1 MAPRTF
7 GISRRDFLEGL
18 FGATAVCALPGAG
31 KLIAEA
37 SNAHNVFVPYQFPK
51 NFTWGVATAAYQVEG
66 AWNVDGKGESIWDRF
81 AHTIGKVKGAD
92 TGDVACDSYHRYK
105 EDIALAKTLNCK
117 SYRLAISWPRI
128 QANGTGPANPKGL
141 DYYRRVLD
149 ELHKASIRPL
159 VTIYHWDLPQALEDS
174 GGWPDREMVGR
185 FTDYCQIVTKALG

>member
-81 AHTIGKVKGAD
+81 AHTIGKVKGQQTQRVWIT
-92 TGDVACDSYHRYK
+92 TGGFAMRRTKPRSNHWQRCTTGTCR
-105 EDIALAKTLNCK
+105 
-117 SYRLAISWPRI
+117 RLCRI
-128 QANGTGPANPKGL
+128 
-141 DYYRRVLD
+141 
-149 ELHKASIRPL
+149 
-159 VTIYHWDLPQALEDS
+159 LED
-174 GGWPDREMVGR
+174 GR
-185 FTDYCQIVTKALG
+185 TARWWVASPIIARSSPRRSAIV